1 MGRGQWATCLV
12 LGGPSFGYMCLGTL
26 PLRVTQGDVV
36 PGGVSDCPFHL
47 LHFHSPHTPALSS
60 CVRHVKPHSYH
71 ELSSKS
77 MNSMLKKSP
86 ALPCSPPF
94 SVTPGLSRWF
104 TPLHTHAHAYTYQ
117 CPRATGE
124 AKSEGIGL
132 GKSPPLLDKILN
144 PAQLLVEWFAHP
156 DLAL

>member
-1 MGRGQWATCLV
+1 MGHLPGAWGSFLWLHVSRDPPSEGRSRRC
-12 LGGPSFGYMCLGTL
+12 GPRWG
-26 PLRVTQGDVV
+26 
-36 PGGVSDCPFHL
+36 DCPFHL
-47 LHFHSPHTPALSS
+47 LHFHSPPTPALSS
-60 CVRHVKPHSYH
+60 CVRHIKPHSYH

-94 SVTPGLSRWF
+94 SVTPGLSRWL
-104 TPLHTHAHAYTYQ
+104 TPLHTHAHAHTHQ

-124 AKSEGIGL
+124 AKSEEGIGW